1 MTKFLNSG
9 VVTLLIGALLIFFS
23 VATTNL
29 RGMTPG
35 SELGPPPSKA
45 FRIVMF
51 CGGVYV
57 VILGIFELAGKRL

>member
-9 VVTLLIGALLIFFS
+9 VATLLIGAGLIFFS
-23 VATTNL
+23 IVATNV

-35 SELGPPPSKA
+35 SKLGPPPSKA
-45 FRIVMF
+45 FRVVMF

-57 VILGIFELAGKRL
+57 VILGILELAENLR